1 MHLAEKINSDQRF
14 KRCFDLPTAIVM
26 LFLTGIPMLFFI
38 ALATISTQQL
48 GVFKQKR
55 IGRYGKPFVIYKIK
69 TMRVVNGTLTVTLFG
84 KFLRKYKL
92 DELPQLY
99 NIIVGDM
106 SFVGPRPDLPGY
118 ADNLN
123 ADDNII
129 LHARPGVTGPATL
142 KYKDEAQLLSLQ
154 ENPQQYNDEVL
165 WPDKVRMNKAYL
177 KNWSFAKDV
186 NYLWQTVFG

>member
-1 MHLAEKINSDQRF
+1 MHLAEKINRDQRF
-14 KRCFDLPTAIVM
+14 KRLFDLPIAVVM
-26 LFLTGIPMLFFI
+26 LLLTGVPMLFFI
-38 ALATISTQQL
+38 ALATISMQQS

-69 TMRVVNGTLTVTLFG
+69 TMRVVNGTLTVTPFG

-99 NIIVGDM
+99 NILVGDM

-118 ADNLN
+118 ADKLKG
-123 ADDNII
+123 DDQII
-129 LHARPGVTGPATL
+129 LQVRPGLTCPATI
-142 KYKDEAQLLSLQ
+142 KYKNEADILQQQ

-165 WPDKVRMNKAYL
+165 WPDKVQLNKAYIE
-177 KNWSFAKDV
+177 NWSFWKDV
-186 NYLWQTVFG
+186 RCLWKTVFG

>member
-1 MHLAEKINSDQRF
+1 MHLAEKINRNQRF
-14 KRCFDLPTAIVM
+14 KRYFDLPTAIVM
-26 LFLTGIPMLFFI
+26 LFLTGVPMLLFI
-38 ALATISTQQL
+38 ALATISTQQS
-48 GVFKQKR
+48 GIFKQKR

-69 TMRVVNGTLTVTLFG
+69 TMCVVNGTLTVTPFG

-123 ADDNII
+123 ADDDII

-186 NYLWQTVFG
+186 KYLWQTVFG